1 MHLVMLESSGNQH
14 YIFGSNRLAEAIGAS
29 QLTLEAGV
37 DVAMRA
43 TDAVFGTVFKS
54 ASLPELTQKLLAQSW
69 DCADG
74 PTVINAMSGKALIAV
89 PDRASGRR
97 LVQEATRI
105 AITEMPGLQFS
116 GFVSERSFAWSDA
129 DYTLHDCS
137 LEVHRGI
144 AELCADAHQPIER
157 YRQWPLA
164 DICATSGLPARAAHA
179 DKGERVRASA
189 LALAKHRAIER
200 WSQRAQSL
208 DSDQARIVESFADLE
223 ARFDKARKWAVIHA
237 DGNGLGGMFQSF
249 AEKVDAVKP
258 TRTGGAGSVPPNAH
272 YARRLCE
279 FSIAIDEATQTAFSD
294 ALSVFDTEE
303 DGRRFVPVV
312 PIILGGDDLTA
323 ITDANQALAF
333 TAEFLRQYEQQ
344 TRASQ
349 TIRELTGQQGLTACA
364 GVAIISR
371 HYPFHHAYELAEA
384 LIGSA
389 KSIKRHGGG
398 SALDFHVLFDSLT
411 PDLEDSRRCKDA
423 KSIKRHGGGSALDFH
438 VLFDSLTPDPEDSRR
453 CKDAAAYRLTM
464 KPYVVSSSASS
475 DKDKQWAAPR
485 RWDDLDKAA
494 ARLAQAINQGE
505 ISMRALQRV
514 PEALQRGHAAGES
527 AYGLMRPRQT
537 AFTHWG
543 ELLTGSG
550 AELFVAARTPSGE
563 PARATRL
570 LDVLEVCAQ
579 GWQL

>member
-43 TDAVFGTVFKS
+43 TDAVFDTAFKS
-54 ASLPELTQKLLAQSW
+54 ASLRELTQKLHAQPW
-69 DCADG
+69 DCADA

-97 LVQEATRI
+97 LVQKATQI
-105 AITEMPGLQFS
+105 AVTEMPGLQFS
-116 GFVSERSFAWSDA
+116 GFVSEGSFAWSDTQH
-129 DYTLHDCS
+129 TLHDCS
-137 LEVHRGI
+137 REVHRGI
-144 AELCADAHQPIER
+144 AELRADAHQPIER

-164 DICATSGLPARAAHA
+164 DICATSGLPAREAHN

-189 LALAKHRAIER
+189 LALAKHRAIVR
-200 WSQRAQSL
+200 WSQRVKSL
-208 DSDQARIVESFADLE
+208 GSDKARIVERFADLE

-237 DGNGLGGMFQSF
+237 DGNGLGGIFQSF

-258 TRTGGAGSVPPNAH
+258 TRSAGAGSVPPNMH
-272 YARRLCE
+272 YARTLCE
-279 FSIAIDEATQTAFSD
+279 FSIAIDEATQAAFSAALCVFLD
-294 ALSVFDTEE
+294 AEGGKEPEAEVAGEE
-303 DGRRFVPVV
+303 QKPGFVPVV

-349 TIRELTGQQGLTACA
+349 TIRALTGQQGLTACA
-364 GVAIISR
+364 GVAIIGR

-411 PDLEDSRRCKDA
+411 PDLENSRRC
-423 KSIKRHGGGSALDFH
+423 
-438 VLFDSLTPDPEDSRR
+438 DSDDSTDTRQ
-453 CKDAAAYRLTM
+453 YRLTM
-464 KPYVVSSSASS
+464 KPYVVSNSASS
-475 DKDKQWAAPR
+475 DEDKQWAVPR

-494 ARLAQAINQGE
+494 ERLAQAINQGE
-505 ISMRALQRV
+505 MSTRALQRV
-514 PEALQRGHAAGES
+514 REALQRGHAAGKS
-527 AYGLMRPRQT
+527 AYDLMRPRQT

-550 AELFVAARTPSGE
+550 AELFVDARTPSGE

>member
-43 TDAVFGTVFKS
+43 TDAVFGTAFKS
-54 ASLPELTQKLLAQSW
+54 ASLRELTQKLRDQPW
-69 DCADG
+69 GRADG

-89 PDRASGRR
+89 PDRVFGRR
-97 LVQEATRI
+97 LVQEATQI

-116 GFVSERSFAWSDA
+116 GFVSERSFEWNDA
-129 DYTLHDCS
+129 EYTLHDCS

-144 AELCADAHQPIER
+144 AELRADAHQPIER

-164 DICATSGLPARAAHA
+164 DICATSGLPAREAHT
-179 DKGERVRASA
+179 DKGERLRASA
-189 LALAKHRAIER
+189 LALAKHRAIKR
-200 WSQRAQSL
+200 WSQRVKSL
-208 DSDQARIVESFADLE
+208 GSDKARIVERFADLE

-237 DGNGLGGMFQSF
+237 DGNGLGRIFEGFDD
-249 AEKVDAVKP
+249 KVKA
-258 TRTGGAGSVPPNAH
+258 TRPERVPPNAH
-272 YARRLCE
+272 YARTLCE
-279 FSIAIDEATQTAFSD
+279 FSMAIDEATQAAFSAALCVFLD
-294 ALSVFDTEE
+294 AEQSREPATEAAVAGE
-303 DGRRFVPVV
+303 EQKPGFVPVV

-333 TAEFLRQYEQQ
+333 TAEFLRQYEQH
-344 TRASQ
+344 TKASQ
-349 TIRELTGQQGLTACA
+349 TIRALTGQQGLTACA
-364 GVAIISR
+364 GVAIIGR

-411 PDLEDSRRCKDA
+411 PNL
-423 KSIKRHGGGSALDFH
+423 
-438 VLFDSLTPDPEDSRR
+438 EDSRR

-464 KPYVVSSSASS
+464 KPYVVSSQASS
-475 DKDKQWAAPR
+475 DEHKQWAKPR
-485 RWDDLDKAA
+485 CWNDLDKAA
-494 ARLAQAINQGE
+494 ERLAQAINQGE
-505 ISMRALQRV
+505 MSTRALQRV
-514 PEALQRGHAAGES
+514 REALQRGPAAGES
-527 AYGLMRPRQT
+527 AYDLMRPRQT

-550 AELFVAARTPSGE
+550 AELFVDARTPSGE
-563 PARATRL
+563 PAQATRL

>member
-1 MHLVMLESSGNQH
+1 MHLVMLESSGNQN

-43 TDAVFGTVFKS
+43 TDAVFPEC
-54 ASLPELTQKLLAQSW
+54 SLKFSGPLQELTQKLLAQSW
-69 DCADG
+69 GCADG

-97 LVQEATRI
+97 LVQQATQI
-105 AITEMPGLQFS
+105 AVTEMPGLQFS
-116 GFVSERSFAWSDA
+116 GFVSEGSFAWSDTQH
-129 DYTLHDCS
+129 TLHNCS

-144 AELCADAHQPIER
+144 AELRADAHQPIER

-164 DICATSGLPARAAHA
+164 DICATSGLPAREAHT
-179 DKGERVRASA
+179 DKGERLRASA
-189 LALAKHRAIER
+189 LALAKHRAIKR
-200 WSQRAQSL
+200 WSERVKSL
-208 DSDQARIVESFADLE
+208 GSDQARIVERFADLE
-223 ARFDKARKWAVIHA
+223 ARFDQARKWAVIHA
-237 DGNGLGGMFQSF
+237 DGNGLGGIFQSF
-249 AEKVDAVKP
+249 AEKVDAVKAA
-258 TRTGGAGSVPPNAH
+258 RTGGAGSVPPNVH
-272 YARRLCE
+272 YARTLCE
-279 FSIAIDEATQTAFSD
+279 FSMAIDAATQAAFSAALCVFLD
-294 ALSVFDTEE
+294 AEE
-303 DGRRFVPVV
+303 DREPANEVAGEDRRGFVPVV

-323 ITDANQALAF
+323 ITDANRALAF

-349 TIRELTGQQGLTACA
+349 TIRALTGQQGLTACA
-364 GVAIISR
+364 GVAIIGR

-411 PDLEDSRRCKDA
+411 PDLEDSRRC
-423 KSIKRHGGGSALDFH
+423 
-438 VLFDSLTPDPEDSRR
+438 DSDDCTDTQP
-453 CKDAAAYRLTM
+453 YRLTM
-464 KPYVVSSSASS
+464 KPYVVSSQSS
-475 DKDKQWAAPR
+475 SGEDMAWAAPR

-494 ARLAQAINQGE
+494 ERLAQAINQGE
-505 ISMRALQRV
+505 MSTRALQRV
-514 PEALQRGHAAGES
+514 REALQRGPAAGVS
-527 AYGLMRPRQT
+527 AYKLMQPRQT

-543 ELLTGSG
+543 ELLSGSG
-550 AELFVAARTPSGE
+550 AELFVDARTPSGE
-563 PARATRL
+563 PAQATRL

>member
-29 QLTLEAGV
+29 QLTLEVGT

-43 TDAVFGTVFKS
+43 TDAVFGTAFQS
-54 ASLPELTQKLLAQSW
+54 ASLRELTQKLLAQSW
-69 DCADG
+69 DCADA

-89 PDRASGRR
+89 PDRESGRR
-97 LVQEATRI
+97 LVQKATQI
-105 AITEMPGLQFS
+105 AVTEMPGLQFS
-116 GFVSERSFAWSDA
+116 GFVSDGSFAWSDTE
-129 DYTLHDCS
+129 YTLHDCS

-144 AELCADAHQPIER
+144 AELRADAHQPIER

-164 DICATSGLPARAAHA
+164 DICATSGLPAREAHN

-200 WSQRAQSL
+200 WSQRVKSL
-208 DSDQARIVESFADLE
+208 GSDKARIVERFADLE
-223 ARFDKARKWAVIHA
+223 TRFDKARKWAVIHA
-237 DGNGLGGMFQSF
+237 DGNGLGGIFQSF

-258 TRTGGAGSVPPNAH
+258 TRTGVAGSVPPNAH
-272 YARRLCE
+272 YARSLCE
-279 FSIAIDEATQTAFSD
+279 FSIAIDEATQAAFSD
-294 ALSVFDTEE
+294 ALLVFDTGE
-303 DGRRFVPVV
+303 DRRGFAPVV

-344 TRASQ
+344 TRASE
-349 TIRELTGQQGLTACA
+349 TIRALTGQQGLTACA
-364 GVAIISR
+364 GVAIIGR

-411 PDLEDSRRCKDA
+411 PDLEDSRRC
-423 KSIKRHGGGSALDFH
+423 
-438 VLFDSLTPDPEDSRR
+438 DSDDSTDTRQ
-453 CKDAAAYRLTM
+453 YRLTM
-464 KPYVVSSSASS
+464 KPYVVSSQSSS
-475 DKDKQWAAPR
+475 DEDMAWAAPR

-494 ARLAQAINQGE
+494 ERLAQAINQGE
-505 ISMRALQRV
+505 ISTRALQRV
-514 PEALQRGHAAGES
+514 REALQRGHAAGQS

-563 PARATRL
+563 RARATRL

>member
-43 TDAVFGTVFKS
+43 TDAVFATAFES
-54 ASLPELTQKLLAQSW
+54 ASLRELTQKLHAQSW
-69 DCADG
+69 GCADS

-89 PDRASGRR
+89 PDRESGRR
-97 LVQEATRI
+97 LVQKATQI

-116 GFVSERSFAWSDA
+116 GFVSERSFAWGDT
-129 DYTLHDCS
+129 DYTLHTCS

-144 AELCADAHQPIER
+144 AELRADAHQPIER

-164 DICATSGLPARAAHA
+164 DICATSGLPAREAHN

-200 WSQRAQSL
+200 WSERVKSL
-208 DSDQARIVESFADLE
+208 GADKARIVERFADLE

-237 DGNGLGGMFQSF
+237 DGNGLGGIFQSF
-249 AEKVDAVKP
+249 AEKVEAVKATP
-258 TRTGGAGSVPPNAH
+258 SGGAGSFSPNAH
-272 YARRLCE
+272 YARTLCE
-279 FSIAIDEATQTAFSD
+279 FSIAIDAATQAAFSAALCVFLD
-294 ALSVFDTEE
+294 AEE
-303 DGRRFVPVV
+303 GKEPEAEVAGEEQKPEFVPVV

-349 TIRELTGQQGLTACA
+349 TIRALTGQQGLTACA
-364 GVAIISR
+364 GVAIIGR

-411 PDLEDSRRCKDA
+411 PDLEDSRRC
-423 KSIKRHGGGSALDFH
+423 
-438 VLFDSLTPDPEDSRR
+438 DSDDSTDTRQ
-453 CKDAAAYRLTM
+453 YRLTM

-494 ARLAQAINQGE
+494 GLLAQAINQGE
-505 ISMRALQRV
+505 MSTRALQRV
-514 PEALQRGHAAGES
+514 REALQRGQKAGQS

-543 ELLTGSG
+543 ELLTGCG
-550 AELFVAARTPSGE
+550 AELFVDVRTPSGE

>member
-1 MHLVMLESSGNQH
+1 MHLVMLESSGNQN

-29 QLTLEAGV
+29 QLTLEVGV
-37 DVAMRA
+37 GVAMRA
-43 TDAVFGTVFKS
+43 TDAVFGTAFKS
-54 ASLPELTQKLLAQSW
+54 ASLPELTQKLHAQSW

-89 PDRASGRR
+89 PDRAAGRR
-97 LVQEATRI
+97 LVQKATRI
-105 AITEMPGLQFS
+105 VIEEMPGLQFS
-116 GFVSERSFAWSDA
+116 GFVSEGSFAWD
-129 DYTLHDCS
+129 DDKYTLGACS

-144 AELCADAHQPIER
+144 AEARADAHRPIER

-164 DICATSGLPARAAHA
+164 DICATSGLPA
-179 DKGERVRASA
+179 KGVHTDMGEPVRASA
-189 LALAKHRAIER
+189 LALAKHRAIKR
-200 WSQRAQSL
+200 WSERVKSL
-208 DSDQARIVESFADLE
+208 GSDKARIVKRFADLE
-223 ARFDKARKWAVIHA
+223 THFDKARKWAVIHA
-237 DGNGLGGMFQSF
+237 DGNGLGGIFQSF
-249 AEKVDAVKP
+249 AEKVGAVKP
-258 TRTGGAGSVPPNAH
+258 IRTGGAGSVPPNVH
-272 YARRLCE
+272 YARTLCE
-279 FSIAIDEATQTAFSD
+279 FSIAIDEATQAAFSA
-294 ALSVFDTEE
+294 ALCVFLGAEE
-303 DGRRFVPVV
+303 GREPEAEVAGEEQKPGFVPVV

-344 TRASQ
+344 TRASE
-349 TIRELTGQQGLTACA
+349 TIRTLTGQQGLTACA
-364 GVAIISR
+364 GVAIIGR

-411 PDLEDSRRCKDA
+411 PNLEDSRCCK
-423 KSIKRHGGGSALDFH
+423 
-438 VLFDSLTPDPEDSRR
+438 ED
-453 CKDAAAYRLTM
+453 AAYRLTM
-464 KPYVVSSSASS
+464 KPYVVSSPSSS
-475 DKDKQWAAPR
+475 DEDMAWAAPR

-494 ARLAQAINQGE
+494 ERLAQAINQGE
-505 ISMRALQRV
+505 MSTRALQRV
-514 PEALQRGHAAGES
+514 REALQWGHAAGES

-550 AELFVAARTPSGE
+550 AELFVAARTPFGE
-563 PARATRL
+563 RARATRL

>member
-1 MHLVMLESSGNQH
+1 MHLVMLESSGNQN

-29 QLTLEAGV
+29 QLTLEVGA

-43 TDAVFGTVFKS
+43 MDAVFATAFKS
-54 ASLPELTQKLLAQSW
+54 ASLQELTQKLHAQSW

-97 LVQEATRI
+97 LVQKATQI
-105 AITEMPGLQFS
+105 AVTKMPGLQFS
-116 GFVSERSFAWSDA
+116 GFVSEGSFAWSDTE
-129 DYTLHDCS
+129 YTLHDCS
-137 LEVHRGI
+137 REVHRGI
-144 AELCADAHQPIER
+144 AELRADAHQPIER

-164 DICATSGLPARAAHA
+164 DICATSGLPASEAHT
-179 DKGERVRASA
+179 DKGQPVRASA

-200 WSQRAQSL
+200 WSQRMKSL
-208 DSDQARIVESFADLE
+208 GSDKARIVERFAALE

-237 DGNGLGGMFQSF
+237 DGNGLGGIFQSF
-249 AEKVDAVKP
+249 AEKVAA
-258 TRTGGAGSVPPNAH
+258 TRPASAGSVSPNAH
-272 YARRLCE
+272 YARTLCE
-279 FSIAIDEATQTAFSD
+279 FSIAIDAATQAAFSA

-303 DGRRFVPVV
+303 DRRGFVPVV

-349 TIRELTGQQGLTACA
+349 TIRALTGQQGLTACA
-364 GVAIISR
+364 GVAIIGR
-371 HYPFHHAYELAEA
+371 HYPFHHAYALAEA

-411 PDLEDSRRCKDA
+411 PDLEDSRRC
-423 KSIKRHGGGSALDFH
+423 
-438 VLFDSLTPDPEDSRR
+438 DSDDSTDTRQ
-453 CKDAAAYRLTM
+453 YRLTM
-464 KPYVVSSSASS
+464 KPYVVSSQASS
-475 DKDKQWAAPR
+475 DEDKQWAAPR

-494 ARLAQAINQGE
+494 ERLAQAINQGE
-505 ISMRALQRV
+505 VSTRALQRV
-514 PEALQRGHAAGES
+514 REALQRGHAAGES
-527 AYGLMRPRQT
+527 AYHLMRPRQT

>member
-1 MHLVMLESSGNQH
+1 MHLVMLESSGNQN

-43 TDAVFGTVFKS
+43 TDAVFPEC
-54 ASLPELTQKLLAQSW
+54 SLKFSGPPHELKQKLLAQPW
-69 DCADG
+69 GRADA

-89 PDRASGRR
+89 PDRACGRR
-97 LVQEATRI
+97 LVQKATQI
-105 AITEMPGLQFS
+105 AVTEMPGLQFS
-116 GFVSERSFAWSDA
+116 GFASEGSFAWDDA
-129 DYTLHDCS
+129 EYTLHDCS

-144 AELCADAHQPIER
+144 AELRADAHQPIER

-164 DICATSGLPARAAHA
+164 DICATSGLPAREAHN
-179 DKGERVRASA
+179 DRGERLRASA
-189 LALAKHRAIER
+189 LALAKHPAIER
-200 WSQRAQSL
+200 WSERVKSL
-208 DSDQARIVESFADLE
+208 GSDKARIVERFAHLE

-237 DGNGLGGMFQSF
+237 DGNGLGRIFEGF
-249 AEKVDAVKP
+249 ADKVKA
-258 TRTGGAGSVPPNAH
+258 TRPERVPPNAH
-272 YARRLCE
+272 YARTLCE
-279 FSIAIDEATQTAFSD
+279 FSIAIDEATQAAFSAALCVFLD
-294 ALSVFDTEE
+294 AEE
-303 DGRRFVPVV
+303 GREPEAEVAVAGEEQKPFVPVV

-344 TRASQ
+344 TRASE
-349 TIRELTGQQGLTACA
+349 TIRALTGQQGLTACA
-364 GVAIISR
+364 GVAIIGR

-411 PDLEDSRRCKDA
+411 PDLEDSRRC
-423 KSIKRHGGGSALDFH
+423 
-438 VLFDSLTPDPEDSRR
+438 DSDDCTDTRQ
-453 CKDAAAYRLTM
+453 YRLTM
-464 KPYVVSSSASS
+464 KPYVVSSQSSS
-475 DKDKQWAAPR
+475 DEDMAWVAPR
-485 RWDDLDKAA
+485 QWDDLDKAA
-494 ARLAQAINQGE
+494 ALLAQAINQGE
-505 ISMRALQRV
+505 MSTRALQRV
-514 PEALQRGHAAGES
+514 REALQRGHAAGES

-537 AFTHWG
+537 AFIYWG

-550 AELFVAARTPSGE
+550 AELFVDARTPSGE

>member
-1 MHLVMLESSGNQH
+1 MQLVMLESSGNQN

-43 TDAVFGTVFKS
+43 TDAVFGTAFKS
-54 ASLPELTQKLLAQSW
+54 AALQELTQKLHAQSW

-89 PDRASGRR
+89 PDRACGRR
-97 LVQEATRI
+97 LVQKATQI
-105 AITEMPGLQFS
+105 AVTEMPGLQFS
-116 GFVSERSFAWSDA
+116 GFVSQGSFAWSDTQ
-129 DYTLHDCS
+129 YTLHTCS
-137 LEVHRGI
+137 REVHRGI
-144 AELCADAHQPIER
+144 AELRADAHQPIER

-164 DICATSGLPARAAHA
+164 DICATSGLPAREAHN

-189 LALAKHRAIER
+189 LALAKHRAIAR
-200 WSQRAQSL
+200 WSERVKSLGADKAWIVQR
-208 DSDQARIVESFADLE
+208 FAALE

-237 DGNGLGGMFQSF
+237 DGNGLGGIFQSF
-249 AEKVDAVKP
+249 AEKVAAVKA
-258 TRTGGAGSVPPNAH
+258 TRSASAGSVPPNAH
-272 YARRLCE
+272 YARTLCE
-279 FSIAIDEATQTAFSD
+279 FSMAIDAATQAAFSD
-294 ALSVFDTEE
+294 ALCVFGTGE
-303 DGRRFVPVV
+303 DGPEFVPVV

-333 TAEFLRQYEQQ
+333 TAEFLRQYEQH

-349 TIRELTGQQGLTACA
+349 AICALTGQQGLTACA
-364 GVAIISR
+364 GVAIIGR

-411 PDLEDSRRCKDA
+411 PNLEDSRRC
-423 KSIKRHGGGSALDFH
+423 
-438 VLFDSLTPDPEDSRR
+438 DSDDCTDTRQ
-453 CKDAAAYRLTM
+453 YRLTM
-464 KPYVVSSSASS
+464 KPYVVSSQSSS
-475 DKDKQWAAPR
+475 DEDMAWAAPR

-494 ARLAQAINQGE
+494 ERLAQAINQGE
-505 ISMRALQRV
+505 MSTRALQRV
-514 PEALQRGHAAGES
+514 REALQRGHAAGVS
-527 AYGLMRPRQT
+527 AYDLMRPRQT
-537 AFTHWG
+537 AFTHWD

-550 AELFVAARTPSGE
+550 AELFVDARTPSGE

>member
-1 MHLVMLESSGNQH
+1 MRLVLLESSGNQN

-29 QLTLEAGV
+29 QLTLEAGA

-43 TDAVFGTVFKS
+43 TDAVFATAFKS
-54 ASLPELTQKLLAQSW
+54 ASLRELTQKLLAQPW
-69 DCADG
+69 GCADG
-74 PTVINAMSGKALIAV
+74 PTVINTMSGKALIAV

-97 LVQEATRI
+97 LVQKATQI
-105 AITEMPGLQFS
+105 AVTEMPGLQFS
-116 GFVSERSFAWSDA
+116 GFVSERSFAWSDTG
-129 DYTLHDCS
+129 YTLHDCS
-137 LEVHRGI
+137 REVHRGI
-144 AELCADAHQPIER
+144 AKLRADAHQPIER

-164 DICATSGLPARAAHA
+164 DICATSGLPARETHN

-189 LALAKHRAIER
+189 LALAKHRAIAR
-200 WSQRAQSL
+200 WSERVKSL
-208 DSDQARIVESFADLE
+208 GSDKARIVKRFADLE
-223 ARFDKARKWAVIHA
+223 TRFDKARKWAVIHA
-237 DGNGLGGMFQSF
+237 DGNGLGGIFQSF
-249 AEKVDAVKP
+249 AEKVEA
-258 TRTGGAGSVPPNAH
+258 TRAASAGSVPPNAH
-272 YARRLCE
+272 YARTLCE
-279 FSIAIDEATQTAFSD
+279 FSMAIDAATQAAFSD

-303 DGRRFVPVV
+303 DRPGFVPVV

-344 TRASQ
+344 TKASQ
-349 TIRELTGQQGLTACA
+349 TIRALTGQQGLTACA
-364 GVAIISR
+364 GVAIIGR

-411 PDLEDSRRCKDA
+411 PDLEDSRRC
-423 KSIKRHGGGSALDFH
+423 
-438 VLFDSLTPDPEDSRR
+438 DSDDSTDTRQ
-453 CKDAAAYRLTM
+453 YRLTM
-464 KPYVVSSSASS
+464 KPYVVSSQSSS
-475 DKDKQWAAPR
+475 DEDMAWAAPR

-494 ARLAQAINQGE
+494 ERLAQAINQGE
-505 ISMRALQRV
+505 MSTRALQRV
-514 PEALQRGHAAGES
+514 REALQRGHAAGKI

-550 AELFVAARTPSGE
+550 AELFVDARMPSGE

>member
-1 MHLVMLESSGNQH
+1 MRLVMLESSGNQN

-43 TDAVFGTVFKS
+43 TDAVFPEC
-54 ASLPELTQKLLAQSW
+54 SLKFSGPLHELTQKLRAQPW
-69 DCADG
+69 GRAAA

-89 PDRASGRR
+89 PDRACGRR
-97 LVQEATRI
+97 LVQKATQI
-105 AITEMPGLQFS
+105 AVTEMPGLQFS
-116 GFVSERSFAWSDA
+116 GFVSKGSFAWD
-129 DYTLHDCS
+129 DTEYTLHDCS

-144 AELCADAHQPIER
+144 AELRADAHQPIER

-164 DICATSGLPARAAHA
+164 DICATSGLPAREAHN
-179 DKGERVRASA
+179 DRGERLRASA
-189 LALAKHRAIER
+189 LALAKHRAIAR
-200 WSQRAQSL
+200 WSERVKSL
-208 DSDQARIVESFADLE
+208 GSDKARIVKRFAHLE

-237 DGNGLGGMFQSF
+237 DGNGLGRIFEGF
-249 AEKVDAVKP
+249 ADKVKA
-258 TRTGGAGSVPPNAH
+258 TRPERVPPNAH
-272 YARRLCE
+272 YARTLCE
-279 FSIAIDEATQTAFSD
+279 FSIAIDEATQAAFSAALCVFLD
-294 ALSVFDTEE
+294 AEE
-303 DGRRFVPVV
+303 GREPEAEVAVAGEEQKPGFVPVV

-323 ITDANQALAF
+323 ITDANRALAF

-344 TRASQ
+344 TRASE
-349 TIRELTGQQGLTACA
+349 TIRALTGQQGLTACA
-364 GVAIISR
+364 GVAIIGR

-411 PDLEDSRRCKDA
+411 PDLEDSRRC
-423 KSIKRHGGGSALDFH
+423 
-438 VLFDSLTPDPEDSRR
+438 DSDDCTDTRQ
-453 CKDAAAYRLTM
+453 YRLTM
-464 KPYVVSSSASS
+464 KPYVVSSQSSS
-475 DKDKQWAAPR
+475 DEDMAWVAPR
-485 RWDDLDKAA
+485 QWDDLDKAA
-494 ARLAQAINQGE
+494 ALLAQAINQGE
-505 ISMRALQRV
+505 MSTRALQRV
-514 PEALQRGHAAGES
+514 REALQRGHAAGES
-527 AYGLMRPRQT
+527 AYDLMRPRQT

-550 AELFVAARTPSGE
+550 ADLFVDARTPSGE

>member
-1 MHLVMLESSGNQH
+1 MRLVMLESSGNQH

-29 QLTLEAGV
+29 QLTLEVGT

-54 ASLPELTQKLLAQSW
+54 ASLRELTQKLHAQSW
-69 DCADG
+69 GCADG

-89 PDRASGRR
+89 PDRACGRR
-97 LVQEATRI
+97 LVRKATQI
-105 AITEMPGLQFS
+105 AVTEMPGLQFS

-129 DYTLHDCS
+129 EYTLHDCS

-144 AELCADAHQPIER
+144 AELRADAHQPIER

-164 DICATSGLPARAAHA
+164 DICATSGLPARETHN

-189 LALAKHRAIER
+189 LALAKHRAIKCWSER
-200 WSQRAQSL
+200 VKSL
-208 DSDQARIVESFADLE
+208 GSDKARIVERFADLE

-237 DGNGLGGMFQSF
+237 DGNGLGGIFQSF
-249 AEKVDAVKP
+249 AEKVAAVEA
-258 TRTGGAGSVPPNAH
+258 TRPGGAGSVSPNAH
-272 YARRLCE
+272 YARTLCE
-279 FSIAIDEATQTAFSD
+279 FSIAIDEATQAAFSA

-303 DGRRFVPVV
+303 DGPGFVPVV

-344 TRASQ
+344 TRASE
-349 TIRELTGQQGLTACA
+349 TIRALTGQQGLTACA
-364 GVAIISR
+364 GVAIIGR
-371 HYPFHHAYELAEA
+371 HYPFHHAYALAEA

-411 PDLEDSRRCKDA
+411 PDLEDSRRCHSD
-423 KSIKRHGGGSALDFH
+423 
-438 VLFDSLTPDPEDSRR
+438 DSTDTRQ
-453 CKDAAAYRLTM
+453 YRLTM
-464 KPYVVSSSASS
+464 KPYVVSSQSSS
-475 DKDKQWAAPR
+475 DEDVAWAARR

-494 ARLAQAINQGE
+494 ERLAQAINQGE
-505 ISMRALQRV
+505 MSTRALQRV
-514 PEALQRGHAAGES
+514 REALQRGHAAGES
-527 AYGLMRPRQT
+527 AYNLMRPRQT
-537 AFTHWG
+537 AFTRWG

-550 AELFVAARTPSGE
+550 AELFVDACAPSGE

>member
-1 MHLVMLESSGNQH
+1 MHLVMLESSGNQN

-43 TDAVFGTVFKS
+43 TDAVFGTAFES
-54 ASLPELTQKLLAQSW
+54 ASLHELTQKLLTQPWGRA
-69 DCADG
+69 AA

-89 PDRASGRR
+89 PDQACGRR
-97 LVQEATRI
+97 LVQKATQI
-105 AITEMPGLQFS
+105 AVTEMPGLQFS
-116 GFVSERSFAWSDA
+116 GFVSEGSFAWSDA
-129 DYTLHDCS
+129 EYTLHDCS
-137 LEVHRGI
+137 REVHRSI
-144 AELCADAHQPIER
+144 AELRADAHQPIER

-164 DICATSGLPARAAHA
+164 DICATSGLPAREAHT
-179 DKGERVRASA
+179 DRGERLRASA

-200 WSQRAQSL
+200 WSERVKSL
-208 DSDQARIVESFADLE
+208 GSDQARIVKHFADLE

-237 DGNGLGGMFQSF
+237 DGNGLGRIFQSF
-249 AEKVDAVKP
+249 AEKVAAVKA
-258 TRTGGAGSVPPNAH
+258 TRPGGAGSVPPNAH
-272 YARRLCE
+272 YARTLCE
-279 FSIAIDEATQTAFSD
+279 FSMAIDEATQAAFSAALCVFLD
-294 ALSVFDTEE
+294 AEE
-303 DGRRFVPVV
+303 DREPANEVAGEDGPGFVPVV

-323 ITDANQALAF
+323 ITDANRALAF

-344 TRASQ
+344 TRASE
-349 TIRELTGQQGLTACA
+349 TIRALTGQQGLTACA
-364 GVAIISR
+364 GVAIIGR
-371 HYPFHHAYELAEA
+371 HYPFHHAYALAEA

-411 PDLEDSRRCKDA
+411 PDLEDSRRC
-423 KSIKRHGGGSALDFH
+423 
-438 VLFDSLTPDPEDSRR
+438 DSDDSTDTRQ
-453 CKDAAAYRLTM
+453 YRLTM
-464 KPYVVSSSASS
+464 KPYVVSSQSSS
-475 DKDKQWAAPR
+475 DEDMAWATPR

-494 ARLAQAINQGE
+494 ERLAQAINQGE
-505 ISMRALQRV
+505 MSTRALQRV
-514 PEALQRGHAAGES
+514 REALQRGHAAGES
-527 AYGLMRPRQT
+527 AYNLMRPRQT

-550 AELFVAARTPSGE
+550 AELFVDARTPSGE
-563 PARATRL
+563 PAWATRL

>member
-29 QLTLEAGV
+29 QLTLEVGV

-43 TDAVFGTVFKS
+43 TDAVFGTAFKS
-54 ASLPELTQKLLAQSW
+54 ASLQELTQTLYAQSW

-89 PDRASGRR
+89 PDRACGRR
-97 LVQEATRI
+97 LVQKATQI
-105 AITEMPGLQFS
+105 AVTEMPGLQFS
-116 GFVSERSFAWSDA
+116 GFVSKDSFAWDDA
-129 DYTLHDCS
+129 EYTLHDCS

-144 AELCADAHQPIER
+144 AELRADAHQPIER

-164 DICATSGLPARAAHA
+164 DICATSGLPAREAHN

-189 LALAKHRAIER
+189 LALAKHRAIQR
-200 WSQRAQSL
+200 WSERVKSL
-208 DSDQARIVESFADLE
+208 GSDKARIVKRFAYLE

-237 DGNGLGGMFQSF
+237 DGNGLGRIFEGF
-249 AEKVDAVKP
+249 ADKVKE
-258 TRTGGAGSVPPNAH
+258 TRPERVPPNAH
-272 YARRLCE
+272 YARTLCE
-279 FSIAIDEATQTAFSD
+279 FSMAIDAATQAAFSAALCVFLD
-294 ALSVFDTEE
+294 AEEGREPANEVAGE
-303 DGRRFVPVV
+303 DGPGFVPVV

-344 TRASQ
+344 TRASE
-349 TIRELTGQQGLTACA
+349 TIRALTGQQGLTACA
-364 GVAIISR
+364 GVAIIGR

-411 PDLEDSRRCKDA
+411 PDLEDSRRC
-423 KSIKRHGGGSALDFH
+423 
-438 VLFDSLTPDPEDSRR
+438 DSDDCTDDST
-453 CKDAAAYRLTM
+453 DTQQYRLTM
-464 KPYVVSSSASS
+464 KPYVVSSPASS
-475 DKDKQWAAPR
+475 NEYSSDEHEQWAELR
-485 RWDDLDKAA
+485 QWDDLDNAA
-494 ARLAQAINQGE
+494 EQLAQAINQGE
-505 ISMRALQRV
+505 MSTRALQRV
-514 PEALQRGHAAGES
+514 REALQRGHAAGES

-537 AFTHWG
+537 AFTHWD

-550 AELFVAARTPSGE
+550 AKLFVEAHTPSGE

>member
-43 TDAVFGTVFKS
+43 TDAVFATAFES
-54 ASLPELTQKLLAQSW
+54 ASLRELTQKLHAQSW
-69 DCADG
+69 GCADG

-89 PDRASGRR
+89 PDRESGRR

-105 AITEMPGLQFS
+105 AVTEMPGLQFS
-116 GFVSERSFAWSDA
+116 GFVSERSFAWSDIE
-129 DYTLHDCS
+129 YTLHDCS

-144 AELCADAHQPIER
+144 AELRADAHQPIER

-164 DICATSGLPARAAHA
+164 DICATSGLPAREAHN
-179 DKGERVRASA
+179 DKGQRVRASA
-189 LALAKHRAIER
+189 LALAKHGAIAR
-200 WSQRAQSL
+200 WSERVKSL
-208 DSDQARIVESFADLE
+208 GSDKARIMERFADLE
-223 ARFDKARKWAVIHA
+223 ARFDKARKWAVVHA

-249 AEKVDAVKP
+249 AEKVDAIKP
-258 TRTGGAGSVPPNAH
+258 TRPGGAGSVPPNAH
-272 YARRLCE
+272 YARTLCE
-279 FSIAIDEATQTAFSD
+279 FSIAIDAATQAAFSA
-294 ALSVFDTEE
+294 ALCVFGTGE
-303 DGRRFVPVV
+303 DGPGFVPVV

-349 TIRELTGQQGLTACA
+349 TIRALTGQQGLTACA
-364 GVAIISR
+364 GVAIIGR
-371 HYPFHHAYELAEA
+371 HYPFHHAYALAEA

-423 KSIKRHGGGSALDFH
+423 
-438 VLFDSLTPDPEDSRR
+438 
-453 CKDAAAYRLTM
+453 AAYRLTM
-464 KPYVVSSSASS
+464 KPYVVSSQASS
-475 DKDKQWAAPR
+475 DEDKQWAALR

-505 ISMRALQRV
+505 MSTRALQRV
-514 PEALQRGHAAGES
+514 REALQRGHAAGES
-527 AYGLMRPRQT
+527 AYKLMRPRQT

-543 ELLTGSG
+543 VLTGSG
-550 AELFVAARTPSGE
+550 DDGKLFVDARTPSGE
-563 PARATRL
+563 QARATRL

-579 GWQL
+579 GSQL

>member
-54 ASLPELTQKLLAQSW
+54 ASLYELTQKLRDQSW
-69 DCADG
+69 GRADA

-97 LVQEATRI
+97 LVQKATQI
-105 AITEMPGLQFS
+105 AVTEMPGLQFS
-116 GFVSERSFAWSDA
+116 GFVSEGSFAWD
-129 DYTLHDCS
+129 DTEYTLDACS

-144 AELCADAHQPIER
+144 AELRADAHQPIER

-164 DICATSGLPARAAHA
+164 DICATSGLPAREAHN
-179 DKGERVRASA
+179 DKGEPVRASA

-200 WSQRAQSL
+200 WSQRVKFL
-208 DSDQARIVESFADLE
+208 DSDKARIVERFADLE

-237 DGNGLGGMFQSF
+237 DGNGLGGIFQSF

-258 TRTGGAGSVPPNAH
+258 ARPGGAGSVPPNAH
-272 YARRLCE
+272 YARTLCE
-279 FSIAIDEATQTAFSD
+279 FSMAIDAATQAAFSD
-294 ALSVFDTEE
+294 ALCVFLDAEE
-303 DGRRFVPVV
+303 SREPEAEVAVAGEEQKPGFVPVV

-344 TRASQ
+344 TRASE
-349 TIRELTGQQGLTACA
+349 TIRALTGQQGLTACA
-364 GVAIISR
+364 GVAIIGR

-411 PDLEDSRRCKDA
+411 PDLEDSRRC
-423 KSIKRHGGGSALDFH
+423 
-438 VLFDSLTPDPEDSRR
+438 DSGDSTDTRQ
-453 CKDAAAYRLTM
+453 YRLTM
-464 KPYVVSSSASS
+464 KPYVVSNSASS
-475 DKDKQWAAPR
+475 DEDKQWAAPR

-494 ARLAQAINQGE
+494 ECLAQAINQGE
-505 ISMRALQRV
+505 MSTRALQRV
-514 PEALQRGHAAGES
+514 REALQRGHAAGVS
-527 AYGLMRPRQT
+527 AYNVMRPRQT
-537 AFTHWG
+537 AFTHWD

-550 AELFVAARTPSGE
+550 DKLFVDARTSSGE
-563 PARATRL
+563 SARATRL

>member
-1 MHLVMLESSGNQH
+1 MHLVMLESSGNQN

-29 QLTLEAGV
+29 QLTLEAGA

-43 TDAVFGTVFKS
+43 TDAVFGTAFKS
-54 ASLPELTQKLLAQSW
+54 ASLNELTQKLRAQSW
-69 DCADG
+69 GRADG

-89 PDRASGRR
+89 PDRESGRR

-105 AITEMPGLQFS
+105 AVTEMPGLQFS
-116 GFVSERSFAWSDA
+116 GFVSEGSFAWGDA
-129 DYTLHDCS
+129 EHTLDACS

-144 AELCADAHQPIER
+144 AELRADAHQPIER

-164 DICATSGLPARAAHA
+164 DICATSGLPAREAHT

-189 LALAKHRAIER
+189 LALAKHRAIDER
-200 WSQRAQSL
+200 WSQRVKSL
-208 DSDQARIVESFADLE
+208 SSDKARIVERFADLE
-223 ARFDKARKWAVIHA
+223 TRFDKARKWAVIHA
-237 DGNGLGGMFQSF
+237 DGNGLGGIFQSF
-249 AEKVDAVKP
+249 AEKVEAARAARPD
-258 TRTGGAGSVPPNAH
+258 GAGSVPPNAR
-272 YARRLCE
+272 YARTLCE
-279 FSIAIDEATQTAFSD
+279 FSIAIDAATQAAFSD
-294 ALSVFDTEE
+294 ALCVFLDAEGSREPEAEVAGEE
-303 DGRRFVPVV
+303 QKPGFVPVV

-344 TRASQ
+344 TRALE
-349 TIRELTGQQGLTACA
+349 TIRALTGQQGLTACA
-364 GVAIISR
+364 GVAIIGR
-371 HYPFHHAYELAEA
+371 HYPFYHAYELAEA

-411 PDLEDSRRCKDA
+411 PDLEDSRRC
-423 KSIKRHGGGSALDFH
+423 
-438 VLFDSLTPDPEDSRR
+438 DSDDSTGTRQ
-453 CKDAAAYRLTM
+453 YRLTM
-464 KPYVVSSSASS
+464 KPYVVSSQSSS
-475 DKDKQWAAPR
+475 DEDMAWAAPR

-494 ARLAQAINQGE
+494 KCLAQAINQGE
-505 ISMRALQRV
+505 MSTRALQRV
-514 PEALQRGHAAGES
+514 REALQRGHAAGKS

-543 ELLTGSG
+543 ELLTGCG
-550 AELFVAARTPSGE
+550 DDLFVAAQTPSGE
-563 PARATRL
+563 SAQATRL

>member
-43 TDAVFGTVFKS
+43 TDAVFPEC
-54 ASLPELTQKLLAQSW
+54 SLKFSGPWQALTQKLLAQPW
-69 DCADG
+69 GRADA

-97 LVQEATRI
+97 LVQKATQI
-105 AITEMPGLQFS
+105 AVTEMPGLQFS
-116 GFVSERSFAWSDA
+116 GFVSEGSFAWSDA
-129 DYTLHDCS
+129 EYTLQTCS

-144 AELCADAHQPIER
+144 AELRADVHQPIER

-164 DICATSGLPARAAHA
+164 DICATSGLPAREAHT

-189 LALAKHRAIER
+189 LALAKHGAIAR
-200 WSQRAQSL
+200 WSERVKSL
-208 DSDQARIVESFADLE
+208 GADKARIVERFADLE
-223 ARFDKARKWAVIHA
+223 TRFDKARKWAVIHA
-237 DGNGLGGMFQSF
+237 DGNGLGGIFQSF

-258 TRTGGAGSVPPNAH
+258 IRPAGAGSVPPNVH
-272 YARRLCE
+272 YARTLCE
-279 FSIAIDEATQTAFSD
+279 FSIAIDEATQAAFSD

-303 DGRRFVPVV
+303 DRPGFVPVV

-323 ITDANQALAF
+323 IADANRALAF

-349 TIRELTGQQGLTACA
+349 TICALTGQQGLTACA
-364 GVAIISR
+364 GVAIIGR
-371 HYPFHHAYELAEA
+371 HYPFHHAYALAEA

-411 PDLEDSRRCKDA
+411 PDLEDSRRC
-423 KSIKRHGGGSALDFH
+423 
-438 VLFDSLTPDPEDSRR
+438 DSDDCTDTRP
-453 CKDAAAYRLTM
+453 YRLTM
-464 KPYVVSSSASS
+464 KPYVVSSQASS
-475 DKDKQWAAPR
+475 DEDQQWAAPR

-494 ARLAQAINQGE
+494 ERLAQAINQGE
-505 ISMRALQRV
+505 MSTRALQRV
-514 PEALQRGHAAGES
+514 REALQRGHKAGES
-527 AYGLMRPRQT
+527 AYDLMRPRQT

-543 ELLTGSG
+543 ELLTGSD

>member
-43 TDAVFGTVFKS
+43 TDAVFATAFES
-54 ASLPELTQKLLAQSW
+54 ASLRELTQKLHAQSW
-69 DCADG
+69 DCADA

-97 LVQEATRI
+97 LVQKATQI
-105 AITEMPGLQFS
+105 AVTEMPGLQFS
-116 GFVSERSFAWSDA
+116 GFVSEGSFAWDDA
-129 DYTLHDCS
+129 NYTLHDCS
-137 LEVHRGI
+137 LEVHREI
-144 AELCADAHQPIER
+144 TELRADAHQPIER

-164 DICATSGLPARAAHA
+164 DICATSGLPARGVHT
-179 DKGERVRASA
+179 DKGELVRASA
-189 LALAKHRAIER
+189 LALAKHRAIAR
-200 WSQRAQSL
+200 WSERVKSL
-208 DSDQARIVESFADLE
+208 GSDKARIVERFADLE

-237 DGNGLGGMFQSF
+237 DGNGLGRIFQSF

-258 TRTGGAGSVPPNAH
+258 TRPGGAGSVPPNVH
-272 YARRLCE
+272 YARTLCE
-279 FSIAIDEATQTAFSD
+279 FSMAIDEATQAAFSAALCVFLD
-294 ALSVFDTEE
+294 AEE
-303 DGRRFVPVV
+303 GREPEAEVAVAGEEQKPGLVPVV

-323 ITDANQALAF
+323 ITDANRALAF
-333 TAEFLRQYEQQ
+333 TAKFLRQYEQQ
-344 TRASQ
+344 TRASE
-349 TIRELTGQQGLTACA
+349 TIRALTEQQGLTACA
-364 GVAIISR
+364 GVAIIGR

-411 PDLEDSRRCKDA
+411 PDLEDSRRC
-423 KSIKRHGGGSALDFH
+423 
-438 VLFDSLTPDPEDSRR
+438 DSDDSTATRQ
-453 CKDAAAYRLTM
+453 YRLTM
-464 KPYVVSSSASS
+464 KPYVVSSQSSS
-475 DKDKQWAAPR
+475 DEDMAWVAPR
-485 RWDDLDKAA
+485 QWDDLDKAA

-505 ISMRALQRV
+505 MSTRALQRV
-514 PEALQRGHAAGES
+514 REALQRGHAAGES
-527 AYGLMRPRQT
+527 AYNLMRPRQT

-543 ELLTGSG
+543 ELLTGSSD
-550 AELFVAARTPSGE
+550 ELFVDALTPSGE

>member
-29 QLTLEAGV
+29 QLTLEVGT

-43 TDAVFGTVFKS
+43 TDAVFGTAFKS
-54 ASLPELTQKLLAQSW
+54 ASLRELTQKLRDQCW
-69 DCADG
+69 GRADA

-89 PDRASGRR
+89 PDRPCGRR
-97 LVQEATRI
+97 LVQQATQI
-105 AITEMPGLQFS
+105 AVTEMPGLQFS
-116 GFVSERSFAWSDA
+116 GFVSERSFAWSDTE
-129 DYTLHDCS
+129 YTLHDCS

-144 AELCADAHQPIER
+144 TELRADAHQPIER

-164 DICATSGLPARAAHA
+164 DICATSGLPARQVHN

-189 LALAKHRAIER
+189 LALAKHRAIAR
-200 WSQRAQSL
+200 WSQRVKSL
-208 DSDQARIVESFADLE
+208 GADKARIVERFADLE

-237 DGNGLGGMFQSF
+237 DGNGLGGIFQSF

-272 YARRLCE
+272 YARTLCE
-279 FSIAIDEATQTAFSD
+279 FSMAIDEATQAAFSAALCVFLD
-294 ALSVFDTEE
+294 AEE
-303 DGRRFVPVV
+303 SREPAAEVVVAGEEQQPGLVPVV

-349 TIRELTGQQGLTACA
+349 TILALTGQQGLTACA
-364 GVAIISR
+364 GVAIIGR

-411 PDLEDSRRCKDA
+411 PDLEDSRRC
-423 KSIKRHGGGSALDFH
+423 
-438 VLFDSLTPDPEDSRR
+438 DSDDCTDTQQ
-453 CKDAAAYRLTM
+453 YRLTM
-464 KPYVVSSSASS
+464 KPYVVSSPSSS
-475 DKDKQWAAPR
+475 DEDMAWAAPR

-494 ARLAQAINQGE
+494 ERLAQAINQGE
-505 ISMRALQRV
+505 MSTRALQRV
-514 PEALQRGHAAGES
+514 REALQRGHAAGVS
-527 AYGLMRPRQT
+527 AYNLMRPRQT

-543 ELLTGSG
+543 ELLTGPG
-550 AELFVAARTPSGE
+550 AELFVDARTPSGE